1 MMGPKAIAGAAGL
14 ALVNVVFPLLILRLI
29 IGRRRVFR
37 LGALMFLPVAAV
49 VPLLVYLWVTPWLP
63 VGESKLV
70 GTEGRVFLTGT
81 LGGLPVVLYL
91 GIVGNALV
99 RLRWKRI
106 VSLGGL
112 TLGMGVIVGGA
123 WVLFDIRAMVALER
137 YGWESWYLVFLPGA
151 YAAAV
156 LWVFWRG
163 IVGGYRVVTR
173 RRGLGAGG

>member
-1 MMGPKAIAGAAGL
+1 
-14 ALVNVVFPLLILRLI
+14 
-29 IGRRRVFR
+29 
-37 LGALMFLPVAAV
+37 MFLPVAAV

-91 GIVGNALV
+91 GIVGNVLV

-123 WVLFDIRAMVALER
+123 WVLFDIRAMVCLRDTGGRA
-137 YGWESWYLVFLPGA
+137 GTWCFC
-151 YAAAV
+151 
-156 LWVFWRG
+156 RG
-163 IVGGYRVVTR
+163 RMR
-173 RRGLGAGG
+173 RRFCGFFGGGLLGVTGLSREGGDWGLGGEGQKGIFRWGWGIGGGGLGSGLRLRV